1 MNKKDLEALVQ
12 ECISEVMSEGYDEF
26 QRADKGSKGVA
37 AKDKAEEDTY
47 GAGYAAGEKAAKAKY
62 KKLAEAYK
70 QLKEEGF
77 GLGPKGLDTNDDLDE
92 AMGDEN
98 SGFIGPENVDRLYKK
113 GLELFRQGQ
122 TEDAEKIRKK
132 ILATGRLFGWGEKEY
147 PKYDL
152 DEAAGSNK
160 VKHPMFDKLVKH
172 YMGKG
177 HSEEN
182 AKKQAAADINAG
194 DRSGERSEKSTFNYN
209 ESQELDE
216 ARVSQDNVV
225 NYLVNVLQSV
235 WNAGKGNNSI
245 DFQDFAQSL
254 YFDMFG
260 DDEMNEARFPKG
272 TDIGKP
278 GKGFEKI
285 AKAAEKRYGSKEAGQ
300 KVAGAI
306 LKKVIKKENIHN
318 TAQMG
323 GVTTSKG
330 TAGYIDNPD
339 KKGGDYDPKARA
351 ANLAKLAK
359 FGSKK

>member
-1 MNKKDLEALVQ
+1 MNKKDLEKLVQ

-92 AMGDEN
+92 ANLGHNEESSIHPEGRFWIVTYRTNDGVEEKSFN
-98 SGFIGPENVDRLYKK
+98 SE
-113 GLELFRQGQ
+113 E
-122 TEDAEKIRKK
+122 EARKFH
-132 ILATGRLFGWGEKEY
+132 AT
-147 PKYDL
+147 L

-160 VKHPMFDKLVKH
+160 VGHPMFDKLVKH

-177 HSEEN
+177 YSEEN

-272 TDIGKP
+272 ADIGKP

-306 LKKVIKKENIHN
+306 LKKVLKK
-318 TAQMG
+318 
-323 GVTTSKG
+323 
-330 TAGYIDNPD
+330 
-339 KKGGDYDPKARA
+339 
-351 ANLAKLAK
+351 
-359 FGSKK
+359 